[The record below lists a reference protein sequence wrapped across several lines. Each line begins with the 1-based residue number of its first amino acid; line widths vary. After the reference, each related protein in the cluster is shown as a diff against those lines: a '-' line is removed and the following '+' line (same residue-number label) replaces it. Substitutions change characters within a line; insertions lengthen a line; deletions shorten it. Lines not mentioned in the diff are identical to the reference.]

1 MLVGRYEE
9 MAEEGKQEARKKRKT
24 ATEAASKIGGM
35 VKAAIG
41 GTVKAKEEGKKLA
54 YSFIVCSYDEI
65 IRAMDIV
72 PVWTE
77 NYAGICGAKRDAQRF
92 LERAESL
99 GFSRSL
105 CTYALCGLGFDQWR
119 EELGE
124 MPPDAPWGGQARPD
138 MMLSSGQILCD
149 PRNKWYQAC
158 QQFMPDVPI
167 YDVGLP
173 WPMYEDDIELSEIQ
187 DYYISYIV
195 SELRGLVEF
204 LKEQTGRKMD
214 YDRLRELV
222 DLGERTWNL
231 IWETYELRR
240 AVPTPMGTGDAMNT
254 MVPMVFM
261 LGTQEGYDFFAEL
274 NRELKEKIAKG
285 EGVVP
290 DEKYRLLW
298 GGGLPSWFALTD
310 FNYFNSKGAVF
321 PVETTYRMIEPT
333 YRLNI
338 PDTDDPIERLA
349 WRWLGYWT
357 YWFDK
362 AKKRPGSEPDV
373 ERLIQYIEDYR
384 IDGVVMHEA
393 FSCRTWHLGL
403 IWQLNQLKKIYKP
416 IPVLVLG
423 SKEENNLEHRE
434 LPSLILESDIVDISS
449 YSEVDTRARIDAFI
463 ETLES
468 TKKSRADQQ

>member
-1 MLVGRYEE
+1 
-9 MAEEGKQEARKKRKT
+9 MAEGQRKEERKKRRT
-24 ATEAASKIGGM
+24 ATEAASRIGSM

-41 GTVKAKEEGKKLA
+41 GTVRAKQEGKKVA
-54 YSFIVCSYDEI
+54 YAFIVCAYDEI

-77 NYAGICGAKRDAQRF
+77 NYAGICGAKRDAERF

-99 GFSRSL
+99 DFSRSL

-119 EELGE
+119 EELGD

-138 MMLSSGQILCD
+138 FMLSSGQILCD
-149 PRNKWYQAC
+149 PRNKWYQAV
-158 QQFMPDVPI
+158 QQYMPDVPI

-173 WPMYEDDIELSEIQ
+173 WPMYEDDIEVAEVQ
-187 DYYISYIV
+187 DYYIKYIV
-195 SELRGLVEF
+195 AELRGLVKF
-204 LKEQTGRKMD
+204 LEQQTGTKMD
-214 YDRLRELV
+214 WDRLSELV
-222 DLGERTWNL
+222 DLGEKTWNL

-261 LGTQEGYDFFAEL
+261 LGTQEGYDFYLDL
-274 NRELKEKIAKG
+274 NRELKAKIARK
-285 EGVVP
+285 EGVVE

-321 PVETTYRMIEPT
+321 PVETTYRMIEPV
-333 YRLNI
+333 YRLNM
-338 PDTDDPIERLA
+338 PDTNDPIERLA
-349 WRWLGYWT
+349 WRWLRYWT
-357 YWFDK
+357 YWYDR

-373 ERLIQYIEDYR
+373 ERLIQYIEDYQ

-403 IWQLNQLKKIYKP
+403 IWQLNQLRKIYKP
-416 IPVLVLG
+416 IPVLILG
-423 SKEENNLEHRE
+423 QDGKKTEKERE
-434 LPSLILESDIVDISS
+434 LPSLILESDIIDISS
-449 YSEVDTRARIDAFI
+449 YSEVDTRNRIDAFI
-463 ETLES
+463 ETLEQVR
-468 TKKSRADQQ
+468 KNRADRR